1 MKIWTK
7 VEPEPKINNFGSATL
22 QKGFIQNTGM
32 VSDVCLFTCAQP
44 ANDKM
49 IKSNLGYLM
58 SYALLNRGLWI
69 WIRMDPYPG
78 GENLKE
84 KNRKNA
90 RKLV

>member
-1 MKIWTK
+1 MFAFSLVHSLPMTK
-7 VEPEPKINNFGSATL
+7 L
-22 QKGFIQNTGM
+22 
-32 VSDVCLFTCAQP
+32 
-44 ANDKM
+44 
-49 IKSNLGYLM
+49 KSNLGYLM